1 MQHYFTALRNYGDNA
16 AGVDGTRP
24 GEDKRVMERARI
36 ALGQQLRSF
45 ADRHRWTV
53 AVPDACL
60 Q

>member
-1 MQHYFTALRNYGDNA
+1 MQRYFTALRNYGDNA

-24 GEDKRVMERARI
+24 GEDKRVMERTRI

-45 ADRHRWTV
+45 AARYRWTA
-53 AVPDACL
+53 AVPDECI